1 MFSIQLFLLL
11 WLRWWCRSC
20 SHWKW
25 RQKKNKRSCGSQK
38 SRWAQSDP
46 IVLTG
51 HFLLNWQKEI
61 WQPTRATRSMYL
73 LAPLKGEASWVP
85 SGALPESCLVSVP
98 VYRLFS
104 CDKLVSNAHTAGMI
118 QVWLTYT
125 HVWLI
130 ILSFWT
136 QVSFFI
142 PKFGWA
148 EYHSESLL
156 CYCISLCESTSLLG
170 GLWPAVLN
178 LNVLA
183 GRLWGMMTLCF
194 CKKEIWCRCISLGAH
209 ITG

>member
-1 MFSIQLFLLL
+1 MWVSEVKVSTVRSYSSDWALLAELAERNLNQPEPQEACTCWLPLKVKLARSHLELFLSPVLYL
-11 WLRWWCRSC
+11 CLSTDCFHVTNLFQMHTLQEWSKYG
-20 SHWKW
+20 SH
-25 RQKKNKRSCGSQK
+25 
-38 SRWAQSDP
+38 
-46 IVLTG
+46 T
-51 HFLLNWQKEI
+51 H
-61 WQPTRATRSMYL
+61 
-73 LAPLKGEASWVP
+73 
-85 SGALPESCLVSVP
+85 
-98 VYRLFS
+98 
-104 CDKLVSNAHTAGMI
+104 AH
-118 QVWLTYT
+118 VR
-125 HVWLI
+125 LI

-136 QVSFFI
+136 RVSFFI